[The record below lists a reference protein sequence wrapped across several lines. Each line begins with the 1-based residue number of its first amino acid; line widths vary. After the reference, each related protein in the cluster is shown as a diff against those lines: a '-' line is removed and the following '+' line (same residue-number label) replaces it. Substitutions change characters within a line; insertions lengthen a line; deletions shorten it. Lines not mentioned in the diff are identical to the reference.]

1 METRQNTNDFA
12 KGMTNIP
19 SDNICPDDS
28 VAAEWNMI
36 FRNGEHC
43 PIQAPVD
50 MGIFINE
57 SFYIL
62 YIHEVHEGKLYVGVN
77 DSGNLVYISDND
89 I

>member
-43 PIQAPVD
+43 PIQAPVAFD
-50 MGIFINE
+50 AFNGNS
-57 SFYIL
+57 SFYISNIHKVKKGNN
-62 YIHEVHEGKLYVGVN
+62 YIGIVDGDLH
-77 DSGNLVYISDND
+77 
-89 I
+89 